1 MTTQTT
7 TATNKILRYE
17 ILGSR
22 RLSNYWWAIVT
33 SVGGTGFVLAALS
46 SYRGV
51 NFLPVGNPVDLVF
64 VPQGI
69 TMGFYGSL
77 ALLTSIYL
85 WCVIVWDVGAGY
97 NEFNKETGF
106 IRIFRWGYPG
116 KNRMLEI
123 SAPLG
128 DAQAIRINIRE
139 GINPKRD
146 LYLRIKGRG
155 DIPLTRVGQPLSLT
169 QLESQAAELARFLG
183 VPMEGL

>member
-1 MTTQTT
+1 MGIVGAYTQMEGMGNLGIAHYLVMTAQTT
-7 TATNKILRYE
+7 ITTNQEILRYE
-17 ILGSR
+17 VLGSR

-51 NFLPVGNPVDLVF
+51 NLLPVGNPVDLVF

-77 ALLTSIYL
+77 ALLIAIYL
-85 WCVIVWDVGAGY
+85 WCVIFWDVGAGY

-116 KNRMLEI
+116 KNRKVEI
-123 SAPLG
+123 SSPLG

-139 GINPKRD
+139 GLNPKR
-146 LYLRIKGRG
+146 G
-155 DIPLTRVGQPLSLT
+155 PLCTD
-169 QLESQAAELARFLG
+169 
-183 VPMEGL
+183 